1 MATRYSPRNHASS
14 MARRRSARHV
24 QVPVP
29 VTPRMNRAGKRQAPP
44 APRKAPRASG
54 VTLTPSSPMSMLLT
68 AAAVKRQALQSLPPP
83 QCAALVSA
91 TVLRASP
98 EPEEEEKKYCV
109 LVCEDDEPQTII
121 VLDDDE
127 SSDDDDVIEIEHDNT
142 IVIDDDDEPDV
153 DCACMSGPCLVA
165 QPAPRTTALPVLTMQ
180 NIQFLIDLHRER
192 EQHFTLTNSSSDVLK
207 EKLILRQLMTY
218 VLREGVVK
226 V

>member
-1 MATRYSPRNHASS
+1 
-14 MARRRSARHV
+14 
-24 QVPVP
+24 
-29 VTPRMNRAGKRQAPP
+29 
-44 APRKAPRASG
+44 
-54 VTLTPSSPMSMLLT
+54 MSMLLT

-83 QCAALVSA
+83 KCLLAVEVSAPQVSAPQVSA

-121 VLDDDE
+121 VVDDDE
-127 SSDDDDVIEIEHDNT
+127 SSDDDVIEIEHDNT

-165 QPAPRTTALPVLTMQ
+165 QPAPRTRALPVLTMQ

-192 EQHFTLTNSSSDVLK
+192 EQHFTLTNSPSDVLK

-218 VLREGVVK
+218 VLRQGVVK